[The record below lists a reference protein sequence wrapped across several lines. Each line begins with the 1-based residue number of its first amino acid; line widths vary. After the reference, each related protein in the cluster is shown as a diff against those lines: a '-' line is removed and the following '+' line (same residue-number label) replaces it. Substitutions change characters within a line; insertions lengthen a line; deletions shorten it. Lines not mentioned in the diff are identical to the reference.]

1 MEQNDNAVPAWYKDG
16 NERLLAEHIIGLEK
30 SALERFFNG
39 DMSGYRE
46 LWSKRSFTYFDA
58 VVTQRVESFAGME
71 NFLDNIEGK
80 LHSDDYRFVSPRVQ
94 FGQDMAI
101 LTYQLFAHTNFNDIE
116 YNCIEVFQKEGDSE
130 WHVVHST
137 WSTIRPMDK
146 YFKPVEQTV

>member
-1 MEQNDNAVPAWYKDG
+1 MEQNNNTVSAWYKD
-16 NERLLAEHIIGLEK
+16 EQEQRLAEHIISLEK
-30 SALERFFNG
+30 SALDKFFNG

-58 VVTQRVESFAGME
+58 VVARRVESFAGMVD
-71 NFLDNIEGK
+71 FLDNLEGK

-101 LTYQLFAHTNFNDIE
+101 LTYQLFTHTNFNDIE
-116 YNCIEVFQKEGDSE
+116 YNCIEVFRKECDGE

-146 YFKPVEQTV
+146 YFKPVEQIV